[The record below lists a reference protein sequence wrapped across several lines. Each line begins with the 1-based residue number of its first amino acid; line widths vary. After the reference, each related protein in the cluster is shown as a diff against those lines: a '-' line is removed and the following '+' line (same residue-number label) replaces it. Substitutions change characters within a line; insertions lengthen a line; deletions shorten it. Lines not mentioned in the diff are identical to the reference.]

1 MADDVI
7 TRALAEDRRP
17 DGGAAF
23 LSQINQYALEP
34 GQKGAVLAVIDKD
47 GAQLGF
53 VFKTDKDIT
62 YSGGVRAAVR
72 DRKLSGVVVTLGAK
86 W

>member
-1 MADDVI
+1 MPNDVI

-23 LSQINQYALEP
+23 LSQINQYTLEP
-34 GQKGAVLAVIDKD
+34 GQHGAVLAVLDKD
-47 GAQLGF
+47 GGQVGF
-53 VFKTDKDIT
+53 VFKTANDIT
-62 YSGGVRAAVR
+62 YSGGVRAAVK